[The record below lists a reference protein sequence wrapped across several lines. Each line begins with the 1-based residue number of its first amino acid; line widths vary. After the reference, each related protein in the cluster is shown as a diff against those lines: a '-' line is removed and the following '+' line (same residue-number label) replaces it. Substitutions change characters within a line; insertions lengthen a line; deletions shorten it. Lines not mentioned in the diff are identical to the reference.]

1 MEIENNLPKQMKDI
15 QEIFNELKEL
25 ENEQKVTRKDYRNIL
40 LQSPEYEAITDKLE
54 ALRAEKKEIELSAQ
68 GELGSAWD
76 KFEENKQKIKD
87 LKQIITDVAM
97 TDLMEGKTVE
107 VRDQW
112 DTLYEPVYTITFK
125 KAK

>member
-1 MEIENNLPKQMKDI
+1 MKDI

-112 DTLYEPVYTITFK
+112 DTLYEPVYAITFK